1 MLRMMMNVC
10 TRLATATLATSLPRG
25 FLLEVLQGLE
35 CKYSSGQH
43 MWLLT
48 VRCATNL
55 CPKVGEGDR
64 RNAGALLVRA
74 ARALQ
79 TLSTEK
85 PQRVG
90 EGRNHCMWRGFYH
103 RIQVSH
109 FPICSVWCVTALDLH
124 NITSSCFPPA
134 SDIVLKVLGAL
145 LVHCDNH
152 YISSTLLTVCI

>member
-10 TRLATATLATSLPRG
+10 TRLATATLATLATSLPRG

-43 MWLLT
+43 MWMLT
-48 VRCATNL
+48 VRCATSL

-64 RNAGALLVRA
+64 RKQRNVGTLLVRA
-74 ARALQ
+74 ALQ

-103 RIQVSH
+103 RLQVSL
-109 FPICSVWCVTALDLH
+109 FPICSAWCVTAPDLH
-124 NITSSCFPPA
+124 NITSSCFV
-134 SDIVLKVLGAL
+134 SLQ
-145 LVHCDNH
+145 HQ
-152 YISSTLLTVCI
+152 T